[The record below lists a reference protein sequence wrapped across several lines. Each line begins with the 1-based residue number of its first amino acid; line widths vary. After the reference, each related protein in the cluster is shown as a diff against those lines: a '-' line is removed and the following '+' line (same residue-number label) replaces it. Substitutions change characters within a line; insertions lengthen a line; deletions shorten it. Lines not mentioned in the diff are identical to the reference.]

1 MEMLCLNREKSITIH
16 DLPISERPRERLQKF
31 GVEALSAQEILALIL
46 GRGIAGES
54 VIVTAQRLLSQF
66 GNLRGMASASVEEL
80 SQVKGIGV
88 AKASQIKT
96 AFELTNRLEDY
107 SAAGDKPLVKTP
119 DDVVGVVRSRLRGK
133 KKEHFL
139 ALLLD
144 TRNQLIKV
152 SEISIGSLDTSIVH
166 PREVFKE
173 AISASA
179 ASVIFAHN
187 HPSGDPEASE
197 DDIELTKRLAKA
209 GEIVGID
216 VLDHIVIGDK
226 EYLSLKRFVKADKLM
241 RHFHAG
247 IKSIMIDVTDTRIA
261 SAVFD
266 VFDFQLAGSVINYI
280 GGAYCDRGQ
289 GDSGKKVV
297 AVVIPDAE
305 IDTRAFRLHDIVPEI
320 VDLVVIDIP
329 VAVIGFILEL
339 VPV

>member
-1 MEMLCLNREKSITIH
+1 MEARLMKKSFTIH
-16 DLPISERPRERLQKF
+16 DLPTSERPRERLQKF

-54 VIVTAQRLLSQF
+54 VMITAQRLLSQF

-80 SQVKGIGV
+80 SQVKGIGI
-88 AKASQIKT
+88 AKASQIKA
-96 AFELTNRLEDY
+96 AFELANRLEDY
-107 SAAGDKPLVKTP
+107 LEAGDKPLVKTP

-144 TRNQLIKV
+144 TRSQLIKV

-173 AISASA
+173 AISVSA

-197 DDIELTKRLAKA
+197 DDIELTKRLAQA

-216 VLDHIVIGDK
+216 VLDHIIICDK
-226 EYLSLKRFVKADKLM
+226 KYLSLKREGLF
-241 RHFHAG
+241 
-247 IKSIMIDVTDTRIA
+247 
-261 SAVFD
+261 
-266 VFDFQLAGSVINYI
+266 
-280 GGAYCDRGQ
+280 
-289 GDSGKKVV
+289 
-297 AVVIPDAE
+297 
-305 IDTRAFRLHDIVPEI
+305 
-320 VDLVVIDIP
+320 
-329 VAVIGFILEL
+329 
-339 VPV
+339 